1 MIHCDFYI
9 CVYSC
14 AEIAMLLRYLKRFA
28 TCEAIYGEIAISLA
42 FHEIWLEFW
51 RKCAVSV
58 FLIPRILPSIAR
70 CALGRV
76 IEVQCY
82 VRVSR
87 KWNIQPRGIIRK
99 GSAYITETIRSVVVW
114 PFENSKVYDKVSVIK
129 HRKSGVNKLKGY
141 STSAK
146 LLTYHL
152 SAATEVVE
160 ALNFCFSKIVTVQ
173 CMSLFLWNNR
183 PVCFLFVIA
192 NCIYYSISQNL
203 AQSSTHTALACTPS
217 RTKFLCGIIRASS
230 RYLTVR

>member
-1 MIHCDFYI
+1 MTGILTKMCCFSILNTSYPPFHCTL
-9 CVYSC
+9 CSWEGHRGPV
-14 AEIAMLLRYLKRFA
+14 LRA
-28 TCEAIYGEIAISLA
+28 
-42 FHEIWLEFW
+42 
-51 RKCAVSV
+51 
-58 FLIPRILPSIAR
+58 SIQ
-70 CALGRV
+70 
-76 IEVQCY
+76 EVEHTT
-82 VRVSR
+82 SR
-87 KWNIQPRGIIRK
+87 NIRK

-173 CMSLFLWNNR
+173 CMSLFLRNNR